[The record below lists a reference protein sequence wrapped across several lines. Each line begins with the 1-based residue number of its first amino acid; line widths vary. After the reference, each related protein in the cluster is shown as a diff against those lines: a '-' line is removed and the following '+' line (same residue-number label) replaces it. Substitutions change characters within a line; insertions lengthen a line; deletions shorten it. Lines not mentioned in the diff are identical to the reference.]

1 MMREHVLNNQ
11 TVINHSLEKKL
22 RAYAEFLAA
31 TIELRDAFEA
41 EDINKIEQLT
51 QQREDMISFVNGLDH
66 EMNQSDRGDGS
77 GEKRLV
83 ITDALNKI
91 LQRIIAANKECETVA
106 TVKCNLA
113 KGDLT
118 TVHRQEKVM
127 SGYANKPRGIPKFFD
142 ART

>member
-1 MMREHVLNNQ
+1 
-11 TVINHSLEKKL
+11 
-22 RAYAEFLAA
+22 
-31 TIELRDAFEA
+31 
-41 EDINKIEQLT
+41 
-51 QQREDMISFVNGLDH
+51 
-66 EMNQSDRGDGS
+66 MNQSDRGDGS